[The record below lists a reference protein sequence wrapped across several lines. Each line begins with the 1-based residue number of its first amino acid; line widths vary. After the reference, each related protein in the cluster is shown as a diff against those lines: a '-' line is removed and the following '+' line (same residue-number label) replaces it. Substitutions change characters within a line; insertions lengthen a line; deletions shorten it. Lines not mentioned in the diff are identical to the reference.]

1 MEEVC
6 ARQKNDK
13 VIIDKLLSCTE
24 SQLVGQGKENEKM
37 DNHMQDIDDKLSRI
51 AGELERV
58 QEKMYL

>member
-24 SQLVGQGKENEKM
+24 SQLVGQGKANEKM